1 MIIAHLLSNKERDMK
16 RTFKIAIFALLA
28 VVLAMPAFAA
38 GGRDAAGGDVVRI
51 GVYEPLTGANAAGGA
66 LELAG
71 VQLANEMFPTVNIG
85 GRPHRVELFVEDNR
99 SDRVEAPLVVER
111 LISHHRVH
119 LILGT
124 WGSSMAIPGGEVLR
138 GRVPGIALS
147 ATNPLVTLGNPW
159 YFRVCF
165 IDPFQG
171 QVMANYAFNTRNA
184 RTAVLV
190 QEITNDYSVGL
201 NRFFADAFRQF
212 TGNPN
217 AILATLNYN
226 TGDTDFT
233 AQVTQIRSLNPD
245 VVFAP
250 GNFTE
255 SALVIRQARDL
266 GITTPFLGGDTW
278 ETPEFISVGGDR
290 VEGAFFSTKFATE
303 FAGNPMAQQ
312 FLTEYRRRNNR
323 DPATVTALG
332 FDGYMVALQAIER
345 AGSLDPNRLR
355 DALELTDF
363 TGATGRTV
371 FDENG
376 DATKGAFLKEVQGG
390 QFVFRAFIDP

>member
-1 MIIAHLLSNKERDMK
+1 MK
-16 RTFKIAIFALLA
+16 KTLKIVCFALLA
-28 VVLAMPAFAA
+28 LSLVLTVGCRREQGAT
-38 GGRDAAGGDVVRI
+38 GDPVVRI
-51 GVYEPLTGANAAGGA
+51 GVYQPLTGANAAGGA

-71 VQLANEMFPTVNIG
+71 VQLAHEMFPTVNVAG
-85 GRPHRVELFVEDNR
+85 VPHRVELFIEDNR

-119 LILGT
+119 MILGT

-138 GRVPGIALS
+138 GRIPAIALS

-171 QVMANYAFNTRNA
+171 QVMANYSFANRGA

-201 NRFFADAFRQF
+201 NRFFADAFREL

-217 AILATLNYN
+217 AILGTLNYN

-233 AQVTQIRSLNPD
+233 AQVTQIRALNPD

-278 ETPEFISVGGDR
+278 ETPEFVMVGGDR
-290 VEGAFFSTKFATE
+290 VEGAFFSTKFAAE
-303 FAGNPMAQQ
+303 FAGNPVAIQ
-312 FLTEYRRRNNR
+312 FLNEYRRRNNR

-332 FDGYMVALQAIER
+332 FDGYLVALQAIER
-345 AGSLDPNRLR
+345 AGTLDPNALR
-355 DALELTDF
+355 NSLEQTDF
-363 TGATGRTV
+363 TGATGRTI
-371 FDENG
+371 FNEHG
-376 DATKGAFLKEVQGG
+376 DAEKGAFIKEVVGG
-390 QFVFRAFIDP
+390 QFVFRYFIDP

>member
-1 MIIAHLLSNKERDMK
+1 MRKTLKGACLV
-16 RTFKIAIFALLA
+16 LLA
-28 VVLAMPAFAA
+28 VTLTFAFGSCQRAEEE
-38 GGRDAAGGDVVRI
+38 GVVRI
-51 GVYEPLTGANAAGGA
+51 GVFQPLTGANAAGGTM
-66 LELAG
+66 ELAG
-71 VQLANEMFPTVNIG
+71 IQFAHEMQPYVYIDGVRYEVQLFIV
-85 GRPHRVELFVEDNR
+85 DNR

-111 LISHHRVH
+111 LISHYNVDV
-119 LILGT
+119 IIGT

-138 GRVPGIALS
+138 NRVAAIAPS

-171 QVMANYAFNTRNA
+171 QVMANFAFNHFGA

-201 NRFFADAFRQF
+201 NHFFATNFREL
-212 TGNPN
+212 TGNN
-217 AILATLNYN
+217 DAILATLNYS

-233 AQVTQIRSLNPD
+233 AQVTQILALNPD

-266 GITTPFLGGDTW
+266 GVTQPFLGGDTW
-278 ETPEFISVGGDR
+278 ETPEFVMVGGDR
-290 VEGAFFSTKFATE
+290 VEGAWFSTKFAAE
-303 FAGNPMAQQ
+303 FADNPVAVE
-312 FLTEYRRRNNR
+312 FVDTYRARYNR

-332 FDGYMVALQAIER
+332 FDAYFIALEAIER
-345 AGSLDPNRLR
+345 AGTRNRAAIR
-355 DALELTDF
+355 DALVLTDF

-371 FDENG
+371 FDPAG
-376 DATKGAFLKEVQGG
+376 PFDAVKGAFIKEVVDG
-390 QFVFRAFIDP
+390 QFVFRAFVDP

>member
-1 MIIAHLLSNKERDMK
+1 MK
-16 RTFKIAIFALLA
+16 RTLRNVCFVLFAVTLIFAFGSCA
-28 VVLAMPAFAA
+28 RQAEER
-38 GGRDAAGGDVVRI
+38 GNVVRI
-51 GVYEPLTGANAAGGA
+51 GVFQPLTGANAAGGTM
-66 LELAG
+66 ELAG
-71 VQLANEMFPTVNIG
+71 TTFAHEMQPYVYVNG
-85 GRPHRVELFVEDNR
+85 VRHDVELFIVDNR

-111 LISHHRVH
+111 LISHYNVDV
-119 LILGT
+119 IIGT

-138 GRVPGIALS
+138 NRVAAIAPS

-171 QVMANYAFNTRNA
+171 QVMANFAFNNLGA

-201 NRFFADAFRQF
+201 NHFFATSFREL
-212 TGNPN
+212 TGNDGS
-217 AILATLNYN
+217 ILATLNYN

-233 AQVTQIRSLNPD
+233 AQVTQILALNPD

-266 GITTPFLGGDTW
+266 GVTQTFLGGDTW
-278 ETPEFISVGGDR
+278 ETPEFIMVGADR
-290 VEGAFFSTKFATE
+290 VEGAMFSTKFAAE
-303 FAGNPMAQQ
+303 FADNPIALEFVQS
-312 FLTEYRRRNNR
+312 YRTRYNR

-332 FDGYMVALQAIER
+332 FDAYFIALEAVQR
-345 AGSLDPNRLR
+345 AGRVERNAIR
-355 DALELTDF
+355 DALVQTNF
-363 TGATGRTV
+363 TGATGTTV
-371 FDENG
+371 FDPAG
-376 DATKGAFLKEVQGG
+376 PFDAVKGAFIKEVEDAR
-390 QFVFRAFIDP
+390 FVFRYFVDP

>member
-1 MIIAHLLSNKERDMK
+1 MK
-16 RTFKIAIFALLA
+16 KTLFIVCIALL
-28 VVLAMPAFAA
+28 VLSLVITLGSCKDKDA
-38 GGRDAAGGDVVRI
+38 GGNVVRI
-51 GVYEPLTGANAAGGA
+51 GVYEPLTGANAGGGI

-71 VQLANEMFPTVNIG
+71 VQLAHELYPTVQIG
-85 GRPHRVELFVEDNR
+85 GQTYKVELYIEDNR
-99 SDRVEAPLVVER
+99 SDRVEAPNVVER
-111 LISHHRVH
+111 LISHHNVH
-119 LILGT
+119 MILGS
-124 WGSSMAIPGGEVLR
+124 WGSSFSIPGGEVLR
-138 GRVPGIALS
+138 DRVPAIALS
-147 ATNPLVTLGNPW
+147 ATNPLVTLDNPW

-171 QVMANYAFNTRNA
+171 VVMANYAYGDLGA

-201 NRFFADAFRQF
+201 ARFFADNFRRF

-266 GITTPFLGGDTW
+266 GIATPFLGGDTW
-278 ETPEFISVGGDR
+278 ETPPFISVGGDR
-290 VEGAFFSTKFATE
+290 VEGAIFSTKFATE
-303 FAGNPMAQQ
+303 FAGNPVAQT
-312 FLTEYRRRNNR
+312 FVNEYRARNNGE

-332 FDGYMVALQAIER
+332 FDGYMVALEAITR
-345 AGSLDPNRLR
+345 AGSLDPNKLR
-355 DALELTDF
+355 DALEQTDF
-363 TGATGRTV
+363 TGATGRTI

-376 DATKGAFLKEVQGG
+376 DATKGAFIKEVVNGR
-390 QFVFRAFIDP
+390 FVFRTFVEP

>member
-1 MIIAHLLSNKERDMK
+1 MK
-16 RTFKIAIFALLA
+16 RALKLACYAFFAVALLF
-28 VVLAMPAFAA
+28 AF
-38 GGRDAAGGDVVRI
+38 GGCRQQETERGNVVRI
-51 GVYEPLTGANAAGGA
+51 GVYQPLTGANAAGGA

-71 VQLANEMFPTVNIG
+71 TMFAHELQPYVYIG
-85 GRPHRVELFVEDNR
+85 GIRHEVQLFVEDNR

-111 LISHHRVH
+111 LISHHNVDV
-119 LILGT
+119 IIGT

-138 GRVPGIALS
+138 NRVAAIAPS

-171 QVMANYAFNTRNA
+171 QVMANFAFNNLGA

-201 NRFFADAFRQF
+201 NHFFATNFRQL
-212 TGNPN
+212 TGNHDS
-217 AILATLNYN
+217 ILATLNYN

-233 AQVTQIRSLNPD
+233 AQVTQILALNPD

-266 GITTPFLGGDTW
+266 GISQPFLGGDTW
-278 ETPEFISVGGDR
+278 ETPEFIMVGADR
-290 VEGAFFSTKFATE
+290 VEGALFSTKFAAE
-303 FAGNPMAQQ
+303 FADNPLAVQ
-312 FLTEYRRRNNR
+312 FVELYRQRYNR

-332 FDGYMVALQAIER
+332 FDAYFVALQAIER
-345 AGSLDPNRLR
+345 AGLPINRGSIR
-355 DALELTDF
+355 DALVLTDF
-363 TGATGRTV
+363 TGATGTTV
-371 FDENG
+371 FDPAG
-376 DATKGAFLKEVQGG
+376 PFDAVKGAFIKEVIDGR
-390 QFVFRAFIDP
+390 FVFRYFVDP

>member
-1 MIIAHLLSNKERDMK
+1 MK
-16 RTFKIAIFALLA
+16 RTLQIVCFALLA
-28 VVLAMPAFAA
+28 LSLVLTM
-38 GGRDAAGGDVVRI
+38 GCRRDQGGDDLVVRI
-51 GVYEPLTGANAAGGA
+51 GVYQPLTGANAAGGA

-71 VQLANEMFPTVNIG
+71 VVLANEMFPTVNIA
-85 GRPHRVELFVEDNR
+85 GRSHRVELFIEDNR

-119 LILGT
+119 MILGT

-138 GRVPGIALS
+138 GRVPGVALS

-171 QVMANYAFNTRNA
+171 QVMAAYSFNNRGA

-201 NRFFADAFRQF
+201 NRFFNDAFTAMGGRV
-212 TGNPN
+212 
-217 AILATLNYN
+217 LATLNYN

-233 AQVTQIRSLNPD
+233 AQVTQIRALNPD

-266 GITTPFLGGDTW
+266 GINTPFLGGDTW
-278 ETPEFISVGGDR
+278 ETPEFVMVGGDR
-290 VEGAFFSTKFATE
+290 VEGAFFSTKFTADAAE
-303 FAGNPMAQQ
+303 SEVGIQ
-312 FLTEYRRRNNR
+312 FINEYRRRNNR

-332 FDGYMVALQAIER
+332 FDGYLVALEAITR
-345 AGSLDPNRLR
+345 AGSLDAGRLR
-355 DALELTDF
+355 ESLVRTDF

-371 FDENG
+371 FDPAG
-376 DATKGAFLKEVQGG
+376 PFDAVKGAFIKEVVNG
-390 QFVFRAFIDP
+390 QFVFRYFIDP

>member
-1 MIIAHLLSNKERDMK
+1 MK
-16 RTFKIAIFALLA
+16 RVLKGVCFAL
-28 VVLAMPAFAA
+28 FAA
-38 GGRDAAGGDVVRI
+38 SLVFAFGSCRRAADDDGIVRI
-51 GVYEPLTGANAAGGA
+51 GVYQPLTGANAAGGSA
-66 LELAG
+66 ELAG
-71 VQLANEMFPTVNIG
+71 TVMAHEMQPYVYINGVRHEVQLFI
-85 GRPHRVELFVEDNR
+85 EDNR

-111 LISHHRVH
+111 LISHHNVH
-119 LILGT
+119 VIIGT
-124 WGSSMAIPGGEVLR
+124 WGSSMAIPSGEVLR
-138 GRVPGIALS
+138 NRVAAIAPS

-171 QVMANYAFNTRNA
+171 QVMANFAYNNLGA

-201 NRFFADAFRQF
+201 NHFFANNFRDL
-212 TGNPN
+212 TGNPGS
-217 AILATLNYN
+217 ILATLNYN

-233 AQVTQIRSLNPD
+233 AQLTQILALNPD

-266 GITTPFLGGDTW
+266 GITQPFLGGDTW
-278 ETPEFISVGGDR
+278 EIQEFLDIGADR
-290 VEGAFFSTKFATE
+290 VEGAWFSTKFAAE
-303 FAGNPMAQQ
+303 FADNPVAVQ
-312 FLTEYRRRNNR
+312 FVEEYRRRHGS

-332 FDGYMVALQAIER
+332 FDAYFVALEAITR
-345 AGSLDPNRLR
+345 AGSLDRSAIR
-355 DALELTDF
+355 DALVRTDF

-371 FDENG
+371 FDPAG
-376 DATKGAFLKEVQGG
+376 PFDAVKGAFIKQVEGG
-390 QFVFRAFIDP
+390 RFVFRYFIDP

>member
-1 MIIAHLLSNKERDMK
+1 MK
-16 RTFKIAIFALLA
+16 RTCKVIGTALFALMLVFSLGCQPKQA
-28 VVLAMPAFAA
+28 E
-38 GGRDAAGGDVVRI
+38 GDVVRI
-51 GVYEPLTGANAAGGA
+51 GVYQPLTGANAGGGV

-71 VQLANEMFPTVNIG
+71 IQLAHELNPTVIIG
-85 GRPHRVELFVEDNR
+85 NKTYRVELIVEDNR
-99 SDRVEAPLVVER
+99 SDRVEAPNVVER
-111 LISHHRVH
+111 LISHHNVH
-119 LILGT
+119 MILGS
-124 WGSSMAIPGGEVLR
+124 WGSSFSIPGGEVLR
-138 GRVPGIALS
+138 DRVPAIALS
-147 ATNPLVTLGNPW
+147 ATNPLVTLGNEW

-171 QVMANYAFNTRNA
+171 VVMANYAFGELGA

-201 NRFFADAFRQF
+201 ARFFADNFRSF

-217 AILATLNYN
+217 SILATLSYN

-233 AQVTQIRSLNPD
+233 AQLTQIRSLNPD

-266 GITTPFLGGDTW
+266 GITTQFLGGDTW
-278 ETPEFISVGGDR
+278 ETPPFLSVGADR
-290 VEGAFFSTKFATE
+290 VEGAIFSTKFATE
-303 FAGNPMAQQ
+303 FAGNPVAQT
-312 FLTEYRRRNNR
+312 FVNEYRARNDNE

-332 FDGYMVALQAIER
+332 FDGYMVALEAITR
-345 AGSLDPNRLR
+345 AGSLDPVKLR
-355 DALELTDF
+355 EALETTDF
-363 TGATGRTV
+363 TGATGRTI

-376 DATKGAFLKEVQGG
+376 DATKGAFIKEVVDGR
-390 QFVFRAFIDP
+390 FVFRTFVEP

>member
-1 MIIAHLLSNKERDMK
+1 MK
-16 RTFKIAIFALLA
+16 NSIKIVFAALL
-28 VVLAMPAFAA
+28 VLTLVFAFGSCQRRQAEE
-38 GGRDAAGGDVVRI
+38 GVVRI

-71 VQLANEMFPTVNIG
+71 VQLANELYPTVQVG
-85 GRPHRVELFVEDNR
+85 GRTYRVELFIEDNR
-99 SDRVEAPLVVER
+99 SDRVEAPNVVER

-119 LILGT
+119 VILGS
-124 WGSSMAIPGGEVLR
+124 WGSSFSIPGGDVLR
-138 GRVPGIALS
+138 DRIPAIALS
-147 ATNPLVTLGNPW
+147 ATNPLVTLDNPW

-171 QVMANYAFNTRNA
+171 VVMANYAYSNLNA

-201 NRFFADAFRQF
+201 ARFFADNFRRF

-226 TGDTDFT
+226 TNDTDFT
-233 AQVTQIRSLNPD
+233 AQVTQIRALNPD

-266 GITTPFLGGDTW
+266 GIRTPFLGGDTW
-278 ETPEFISVGGDR
+278 ETPPFISVGGER
-290 VEGAFFSTKFATE
+290 VEGAIFSTKFATE
-303 FAGNPMAQQ
+303 FAGNPIAQQ
-312 FLTEYRRRNNR
+312 FLNEYRARNNNE

-332 FDGYMVALQAIER
+332 FDGYLVALQAIER
-345 AGSLDPNRLR
+345 AGSLDPHKIRE
-355 DALELTDF
+355 ALEQTDF
-363 TGATGRTV
+363 TGATGRTI
-371 FDENG
+371 FDQNG
-376 DATKGAFLKEVQGG
+376 DATKGAFIKEVVNGR
-390 QFVFRAFIDP
+390 FVFRTFVEP

>member
-1 MIIAHLLSNKERDMK
+1 MLK
-16 RTFKIAIFALLA
+16 RTMKVACFAL
-28 VVLAMPAFAA
+28 FAA
-38 GGRDAAGGDVVRI
+38 ALALPFASCRRQDDGYVVRI
-51 GVYEPLTGANAAGGA
+51 GVYQPLTGANAAGGT

-71 VQLANEMFPTVNIG
+71 VLLAHEMQPYVYINGTRHEVQLFI
-85 GRPHRVELFVEDNR
+85 EDNR

-119 LILGT
+119 MILGT

-138 GRVPGIALS
+138 GRIPAIALS
-147 ATNPLVTLGNPW
+147 ATNPMVTLGNPW

-171 QVMANYAFNTRNA
+171 QVMANFAFNNLGA

-201 NRFFADAFRQF
+201 NSFFADAFRQL

-217 AILATLNYN
+217 AILSTLNYS

-233 AQVTQIRSLNPD
+233 AQVTQILSLNPD

-278 ETPEFISVGGDR
+278 ETPEFVLVGADR
-290 VEGAFFSTKFATE
+290 VEGAIFSTKFAAE
-303 FAGNPMAQQ
+303 FAGNPIAVD
-312 FLTEYRRRNNR
+312 FVNTYRARNNR

-332 FDGYMVALQAIER
+332 FDGYFVALEAIAR
-345 AGSLDPNRLR
+345 AGTLDPHRLR
-355 DALELTDF
+355 ESLEETYF
-363 TGATGRTV
+363 VGATGTTI
-371 FDENG
+371 FNEHG
-376 DATKGAFLKEVQGG
+376 DAEKGAFIKEVVNG
-390 QFVFRAFIDP
+390 QFVFRYFIDP

>member
-1 MIIAHLLSNKERDMK
+1 MK
-16 RTFKIAIFALLA
+16 RTLHIACLALLA
-28 VVLAMPAFAA
+28 LTLVFAFGSCQRRQATTEN
-38 GGRDAAGGDVVRI
+38 VVRI

-71 VQLANEMFPTVNIG
+71 IQLAHEMHPTVRVGNQTY
-85 GRPHRVELFVEDNR
+85 RVELFVEDNR

-111 LISHHRVH
+111 LISHHNVH

-171 QVMANYAFNTRNA
+171 QVMANYAYSNRNA

-201 NRFFADAFRQF
+201 NRFFADAFRAL

-233 AQVTQIRSLNPD
+233 AQVTQIRALNPD

-266 GITTPFLGGDTW
+266 GLTVPFLGGDTW
-278 ETPEFISVGGDR
+278 ETPEFVLVGGDR
-290 VEGAFFSTKFATE
+290 VEGAFFSTKFAAE
-303 FAGNPMAQQ
+303 FAGNPNAIA
-312 FLTEYRRRNNR
+312 FLDEYRRRNNR

-332 FDGYMVALQAIER
+332 FDGYMVALEAITR
-345 AGSLDPNRLR
+345 AGSLNPEALR
-355 DALELTDF
+355 VALEATNF
-363 TGATGRTV
+363 TGATGTTI
-371 FDENG
+371 FGENG
-376 DATKGAFLKEVQGG
+376 DDTQGAFIKEVVNGEV
-390 QFVFRAFIDP
+390 VFRYFSDP

>member
-1 MIIAHLLSNKERDMK
+1 MK
-16 RTFKIAIFALLA
+16 RTLRIVCAALL
-28 VVLAMPAFAA
+28 VLTLVLTF
-38 GGRDAAGGDVVRI
+38 GSCKRQLEEGVVRI
-51 GVYEPLTGANAAGGA
+51 GVYEPLTGANAAGGE
-66 LELAG
+66 LELRG
-71 VQLANEMFPTVNIG
+71 IQLANELFPTVKVG
-85 GRPHRVELFVEDNR
+85 DATYRVELFIEDNR

-111 LISHHRVH
+111 LISYHNVH

-138 GRVPGIALS
+138 DRVPGIALS

-171 QVMANYAFNTRNA
+171 QVMANYSFNDLGA

-201 NRFFADAFRQF
+201 ARFFADSFRQL

-266 GITTPFLGGDTW
+266 GISTPFLGGDTW
-278 ETPEFISVGGDR
+278 ETPPFVEVGGDR
-290 VEGAFFSTKFATE
+290 VEGAIFSTKFATE
-303 FAGNPMAQQ
+303 FAGNPIAQQ
-312 FLTEYRRRNNR
+312 FLEEYRLRFNNE

-332 FDGYMVALQAIER
+332 FDGYLVALQAIER
-345 AGSLDPNRLR
+345 AGSLDPEALRLALI
-355 DALELTDF
+355 DADF
-363 TGATGRTV
+363 TGATGRTI

-376 DATKGAFLKEVQGG
+376 DAIKGAFIKEVVDRR
-390 QFVFRAFIDP
+390 FVFRTFVDP